1 MRQNLRKDKLNVLT
15 VPTHE
20 SFEEGL
26 AKTGH
31 NFYAIRTEQTKT
43 WETKYRP
50 LPANYTLLDKSKT
63 PEEQLPV
70 DVEFDCV
77 LAQSKFGHFQILAP
91 IAHKYG
97 LPLIALEHTAPTN
110 PNLKSPSTLN
120 QLKQMSGNRNVFI
133 SDWSMREWG
142 YTEGDVIHHGIDT
155 EQFKDLGLQ
164 REVRILS
171 VVNDWINRGPILGF
185 DLYRQITQGLPIM
198 PVGATPGLS
207 EPAKSTEELVHF
219 YNTSRIFLN
228 TSIISPIPTSLLEAM
243 STGCAVVSTDNC
255 LITDVIQ
262 NGYNGFKSNNPA
274 ELRHYLEV
282 LMGDPELAKRL
293 GQNARKTILEKFSL
307 DRFVSEWNKLFY
319 ETVRDYR

>member
-1 MRQNLRKDKLNVLT
+1 
-15 VPTHE
+15 
-20 SFEEGL
+20 
-26 AKTGH
+26 
-31 NFYAIRTEQTKT
+31 
-43 WETKYRP
+43 
-50 LPANYTLLDKSKT
+50 
-63 PEEQLPV
+63 
-70 DVEFDCV
+70 
-77 LAQSKFGHFQILAP
+77 
-91 IAHKYG
+91 
-97 LPLIALEHTAPTN
+97 
-110 PNLKSPSTLN
+110 
-120 QLKQMSGNRNVFI
+120 
-133 SDWSMREWG
+133 MREWG

-228 TSIISPIPTSLLEAM
+228 TSIISPIPASLLEAM